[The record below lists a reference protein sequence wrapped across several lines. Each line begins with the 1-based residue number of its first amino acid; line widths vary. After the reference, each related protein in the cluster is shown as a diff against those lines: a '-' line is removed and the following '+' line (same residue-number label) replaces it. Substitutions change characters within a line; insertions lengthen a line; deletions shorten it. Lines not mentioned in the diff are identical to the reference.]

1 VKGQKYILKSKQ
13 AAAAAIILIL
23 SAHPIDY
30 SAWLLEY
37 RAVALVEGLFYNCVD
52 STNIYQISLYG

>member
-30 SAWLLEY
+30 SAGY
-37 RAVALVEGLFYNCVD
+37 
-52 STNIYQISLYG
+52 STGYWSIARLRLWKACFTIVLIRLILPN